1 MKTLK
6 KTYFVLDKVSNII
19 CRILEAI
26 IVLLVVVNAADV
38 FLQVF
43 NRYVLVKISDIS
55 VSWTEELARYSMI
68 WICYLMLGICFLK
81 QCQRMLPRRLDGSG
95 RYNIQQSWP

>member
-43 NRYVLVKISDIS
+43 NRYVGVKIYDI
-55 VSWTEELARYSMI
+55 
-68 WICYLMLGICFLK
+68 
-81 QCQRMLPRRLDGSG
+81 
-95 RYNIQQSWP
+95 

>member
-55 VSWTEELARYSMI
+55 VSWTEELAR
-68 WICYLMLGICFLK
+68 
-81 QCQRMLPRRLDGSG
+81 
-95 RYNIQQSWP
+95 